1 MSKRG
6 LLLLIFTLVLTL
18 LFAGLVNAV
27 FGSRCG
33 GESDC
38 GAGERC
44 VDRTCAI
51 RFYDGVDEG
60 TLSYQNA
67 GTSQHLNSVYF
78 INNNIGW
85 VVGNNG
91 VVKRTMNG
99 GRDWTAQPSGT
110 TNHLNSVFF
119 ISSTHGWAVGNNG
132 RIIATTTGGT
142 TWSYQGQPLG
152 NVNFNSVHFVDP
164 TNGWIVGDDRA
175 SLLNAPILA
184 TYSGG
189 TEWLTT
195 LGRNY
200 QGNYNFVYSLRRA
213 TLFVGDYGTLIMHQT
228 RNDNSIPF
236 SWNRGPG
243 GTAKN
248 LNEVHAVIDPNDP
261 TKARVWIAGDDEL
274 VASVP
279 LRLRGSGS
287 SSGWDFASNRLT
299 IPQGLGTKHLHSVFF
314 SDYNNGWF
322 VGDDGRIIHYAA
334 ATPPPP
340 PPPILCTGAQD
351 CPPGGYTCA
360 AGICELSSTA
370 RVLLAQGRTASTLNC
385 DRSRLPK
392 IGQRCLRDDTC
403 ACGEQCTDRICEE
416 TGTSTSGFVCTSDR
430 NCNAGE
436 SCVNSACV
444 TGYVGQCPLSAL
456 RNSCGCQ
463 NSNSCNGL
471 YLGLCSSA
479 SARAITCAAGHQCSV
494 VNGRASCVLRP
505 PQETGTPP
513 GGPTQQP
520 QSPATST

>member
-91 VVKRTMNG
+91 VIKRTMNGGRDWIAQPSGTSQHLNSVHFLSSNNPETAWGWVVGNNGVVMRTMNG

-274 VASVP
+274 VASVL

-351 CPPGGYTCA
+351 CPP
-360 AGICELSSTA
+360 
-370 RVLLAQGRTASTLNC
+370 
-385 DRSRLPK
+385 
-392 IGQRCLRDDTC
+392 
-403 ACGEQCTDRICEE
+403 
-416 TGTSTSGFVCTSDR
+416 
-430 NCNAGE
+430 
-436 SCVNSACV
+436 
-444 TGYVGQCPLSAL
+444 
-456 RNSCGCQ
+456 
-463 NSNSCNGL
+463 
-471 YLGLCSSA
+471 
-479 SARAITCAAGHQCSV
+479 
-494 VNGRASCVLRP
+494 
-505 PQETGTPP
+505 
-513 GGPTQQP
+513 
-520 QSPATST
+520 